1 MENIIFAPNG
11 HLLTEIM
18 SGGTIITYHIVPDFF
33 SNSINLR
40 IGHILLELH
49 KDRKD
54 YNRQKTLHGD
64 MFLPKYV
71 AYQCMNVNGE
81 WTWLPMTYYRTTR
94 VEAIK
99 GLREQYREDIR
110 SKRIESQNN

>member
-1 MENIIFAPNG
+1 MENTIFAPNG
-11 HLLTEIM
+11 QLLTEIM
-18 SGGTIITYHIVPDFF
+18 SGGTIITYHFFPDFF
-33 SNSINLR
+33 HSTNTR
-40 IGHILLELH
+40 VGHVLLELH
-49 KDRKD
+49 KDRRD

-99 GLREQYREDIR
+99 GLREQYREDTR
-110 SKRIESQNN
+110 SKRIEAQNN